1 MLNRLLTFLHLRQP
15 VRAHAIETV
24 DKPRSWWGTG
34 LSVLVHGLIVTLL
47 WSAPAIDI
55 NPPEVPPPESIDA
68 TILPPPP
75 VEKTTQTPTPSN
87 HTNTPPVTH
96 TANPAPSTAQQ
107 SKQLPSSET
116 GTQAQGTGN
125 QDGKSGGANANKPL
139 PSGAPVA
146 VAPSGGFL
154 VNYEVNIEGTQKQV
168 SVFNTAID
176 NAAHAAGK
184 ASLVFNRKGDRYVA
198 DLSAS
203 ASVTFASAKIRA
215 HSEGQVRS
223 NTLATERFDNTVS
236 VTAMNDKQSSFA
248 VDYANKQ
255 AVFTNNGNSVTRGL
269 TQDPLFDF
277 VSVMAYMQ
285 AGFQQGSLSAGQGA
299 LTIPIGKRDEIDGA
313 RITIGNYERISTYE
327 SSFDAI
333 PVNITINSGSIKY
346 IRVWFVADKKYLPLQ
361 MDIGVDK
368 YQILLRSRNSD

>member
-1 MLNRLLTFLHLRQP
+1 MLNRLLTFLHLRHP
-15 VRAHAIETV
+15 VRAQSIETA
-24 DKPRSWWGTG
+24 DKTNSWWGTG
-34 LSVLVHGLIVTLL
+34 LSVLVHTLIVALL
-47 WSAPAIDI
+47 WSGPSIDI

-75 VEKTTQTPTPSN
+75 VEKAAQTTSPNKQS
-87 HTNTPPVTH
+87 NTPPATH
-96 TANPAPSTAQQ
+96 NPIEASSTTQQ
-107 SKQLPSSET
+107 PKQLPSSEA
-116 GTQAQGTGN
+116 GTQTQGTGN
-125 QDGKSGGANANKPL
+125 QDGKVGEANTNKPL

-146 VAPSGGFL
+146 VAPSGGFV
-154 VNYEVNIEGTQKQV
+154 VNYEVNIEGAQKQV
-168 SVFNTAID
+168 SVFNTTID
-176 NAAHAAGK
+176 STAHAAGK
-184 ASLVFNRKGDRYVA
+184 DRLVFNRKGDRYVA

-236 VTAMNDKQSSFA
+236 VTAMNDKQSSFT

-255 AVFTNNGNSVTRGL
+255 AVFTNNGNSVTRSL

-313 RITIGNYERISTYE
+313 RINIGNYERISTYE
-327 SSFDAI
+327 NSFDAI
-333 PVNITINSGSIKY
+333 PVNIAINSGSIKY

-368 YQILLRSRNSD
+368 YKILLRSRSSD

>member
-1 MLNRLLTFLHLRQP
+1 M
-15 VRAHAIETV
+15 
-24 DKPRSWWGTG
+24 
-34 LSVLVHGLIVTLL
+34 
-47 WSAPAIDI
+47 
-55 NPPEVPPPESIDA
+55 
-68 TILPPPP
+68 
-75 VEKTTQTPTPSN
+75 
-87 HTNTPPVTH
+87 
-96 TANPAPSTAQQ
+96 
-107 SKQLPSSET
+107 
-116 GTQAQGTGN
+116 
-125 QDGKSGGANANKPL
+125 
-139 PSGAPVA
+139 
-146 VAPSGGFL
+146 
-154 VNYEVNIEGTQKQV
+154 
-168 SVFNTAID
+168 
-176 NAAHAAGK
+176 
-184 ASLVFNRKGDRYVA
+184 A

-255 AVFTNNGNSVTRGL
+255 AVFTNNGNSVTRSL

-299 LTIPIGKRDEIDGA
+299 LTIPVGKRDEIDGA